1 VDYAIGIDLGGTRI
15 KAVAGTPDGE
25 VLDRVMR
32 RTDDSAEA
40 KWVADVR
47 KIVADMERD
56 RGEPARWIG
65 AAGPGIAA
73 PEGSGIT
80 WMIGRMEMLVGLDFR
95 KALDRDHPVPVLND
109 AHAALL
115 GEVWQGAA
123 KGCDDA
129 VLLTLGTGVGGAI
142 LTGGRLLRGHTG
154 RAGHLGHISLNPD
167 GPPSIANCPGSL
179 EHYIGN
185 YTIEQ
190 RSAGRFAS
198 TYELLES
205 YRAGDAEARRIW
217 LDSVKHLAAG
227 IVSII
232 NAVDPE
238 IVVLAGGI
246 AEADDALFDPLG
258 EFMDRFEWRP
268 HDAQRVRIV
277 KATAGEFA
285 GAMGAAWNAMASTD
299 SPPPQA
305 P

>member
-1 VDYAIGIDLGGTRI
+1 LDYAIGIDLGGTRI
-15 KAVAGTPDGE
+15 KCVAVMPDGN

-40 KWVADVR
+40 KWVAGVR
-47 KIVADMERD
+47 QIVSDMERE
-56 RGEPARWIG
+56 RGTPARWIG

-73 PEGSGIT
+73 PDGSGIT
-80 WMIGRMEMLVGLDFR
+80 WMVGRMEMLVGLDFR
-95 KALDRDHPVPVLND
+95 KALNREHPVPVLND

-123 KGCDDA
+123 KGCRDV

-142 LTGGRLLRGHTG
+142 LADGQLLRGHTG

-167 GPPSIANCPGSL
+167 GPPSITHCPGSL

-190 RSAGRFAS
+190 RSGGRFAS

-205 YRAGDAEARRIW
+205 YRAGDAEAKRLW

-227 IVSII
+227 IASLI

-238 IVVLAGGI
+238 RVVLAGGI
-246 AEADDALFDPLG
+246 VEAGDALFQPLG
-258 EFMDRFEWRP
+258 QYMDQFEWRP
-268 HDAQRVRIV
+268 HGSQRVSIV

-285 GAMGAAWNAMASTD
+285 GAMGAAWNAMNDPKNGHTEG
-299 SPPPQA
+299 
-305 P
+305 